1 MNGRIHK
8 WDWKPRAELEYE
20 LCARNVIY
28 MLLDTE
34 EKRLYF
40 GEAQDFVGRALLHKA
55 VDASDRY
62 PLTAR
67 C

>member
-1 MNGRIHK
+1 
-8 WDWKPRAELEYE
+8 
-20 LCARNVIY
+20 

-67 C
+67 FVGCRNFLVASDAL

>member
-1 MNGRIHK
+1 
-8 WDWKPRAELEYE
+8 
-20 LCARNVIY
+20 